1 MSATTVPTPSE
12 IIESFPEP
20 VSKIKGKPTYG
31 SLSTLRDALKAN
43 AASVGSSLGGGG
55 HGHLGLILP
64 TAIYNTIVAPIAP
77 AVNSWTD
84 PVYPGAQPNIP
95 GNASAVNAANQRAAH
110 ADRLRTFLLNKNVN
124 AALRKQILEAV
135 DEVYLKPLRQPHI
148 GYSNR
153 PARDML
159 QHLFT
164 TYGKIS
170 PHNLAQNN
178 INFERDWDPSSPI
191 ELLFDQIDTCQ
202 EYATDGN
209 QPYTDAQILNNAY
222 NLVFK
227 SGSFFEDCRRWNA
240 RAAADKTYANFKT
253 FFTDAY
259 KNLQLQHTASQAGLN
274 AMEIQKQ
281 QQQLI
286 DIAGQYFTKQD
297 QLCDITNTFAEAMS
311 QAKDDH
317 TALST
322 LTSTNAENNKA
333 LLKLINEVRQEITE
347 LKKRYPMQVQQL
359 NNRRQRKDQ
368 GSYCHT
374 HGFLVHK
381 NHNSMNC
388 KNPGPNHCREATREN
403 TMGGSQEGK
412 PGK

>member
-1 MSATTVPTPSE
+1 
-12 IIESFPEP
+12 
-20 VSKIKGKPTYG
+20 
-31 SLSTLRDALKAN
+31 
-43 AASVGSSLGGGG
+43 
-55 HGHLGLILP
+55 
-64 TAIYNTIVAPIAP
+64 
-77 AVNSWTD
+77 
-84 PVYPGAQPNIP
+84 
-95 GNASAVNAANQRAAH
+95 
-110 ADRLRTFLLNKNVN
+110 
-124 AALRKQILEAV
+124 
-135 DEVYLKPLRQPHI
+135 
-148 GYSNR
+148 
-153 PARDML
+153 ML

-164 TYGKIS
+164 TYGKLS

-191 ELLFDQIDTCQ
+191 KLLFDQIDTCQ

-259 KNLQLQHTASQAGLN
+259 ENLQLQHTASQAGLN

-281 QQQLI
+281 QQELI

-322 LTSTNAENNKA
+322 LTSNNAENYKA
-333 LLKLINEVRQEITE
+333 LLKLIN
-347 LKKRYPMQVQQL
+347 
-359 NNRRQRKDQ
+359 
-368 GSYCHT
+368 
-374 HGFLVHK
+374 
-381 NHNSMNC
+381 
-388 KNPGPNHCREATREN
+388 
-403 TMGGSQEGK
+403 
-412 PGK
+412 